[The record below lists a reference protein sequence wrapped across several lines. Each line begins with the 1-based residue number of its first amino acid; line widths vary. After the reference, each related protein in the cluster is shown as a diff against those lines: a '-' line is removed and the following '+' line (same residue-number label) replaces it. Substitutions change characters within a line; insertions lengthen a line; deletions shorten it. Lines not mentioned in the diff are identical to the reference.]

1 MVINSSLTN
10 KDFYNTFSKL
20 LLLFLLTRFVIF
32 ILGIFPDS
40 DLLSQMWQILNLEL
54 LENNLF
60 KSLYYLHYQPP
71 MWNFFIG
78 LFVKTVGPNYKLIAL
93 CIYLFNLFCSL
104 LNIFIFLKICNF
116 FSLSK
121 IKTYACF
128 FIFIIFSASYIFY
141 ENYGHYT
148 HFTMTIY
155 LFLIVNFL
163 LFAKTEK
170 FFYEFFIYLSAL
182 LLVYT
187 WSAFSHPLFII
198 LIFGTIILIKYK
210 KNLKKSIFT
219 FLIAITISSLLSFK
233 NKIELNFFGNSSW
246 IGLQVIQVLKKWEV
260 KNGMCNMEINTNAL
274 IYQKKYIEN
283 NVNFV
288 NNDPTLIGPLS
299 GWNNVGM
306 IYRTK
311 ICLKEGI
318 NIVLKDPSSYFSIVK
333 FNFISTHG
341 HYSFDHGF
349 KPANWN
355 KFFDFLDLPKK
366 NEFTNFLKVRSLQ
379 LYYLI
384 FYIFF
389 ASYLLLSVF
398 NIKKESLKIE
408 KAVSSLFLI
417 WLWMIV
423 LTHMFA
429 GFEHERMR
437 HIGHFLHA
445 IFFIILIKNNF
456 NIKKI
461 FSKLMTP
468 NRNVF

>member
-1 MVINSSLTN
+1 
-10 KDFYNTFSKL
+10 
-20 LLLFLLTRFVIF
+20 
-32 ILGIFPDS
+32 
-40 DLLSQMWQILNLEL
+40 
-54 LENNLF
+54 
-60 KSLYYLHYQPP
+60 
-71 MWNFFIG
+71 
-78 LFVKTVGPNYKLIAL
+78 
-93 CIYLFNLFCSL
+93 
-104 LNIFIFLKICNF
+104 
-116 FSLSK
+116 
-121 IKTYACF
+121 
-128 FIFIIFSASYIFY
+128 
-141 ENYGHYT
+141 
-148 HFTMTIY
+148 
-155 LFLIVNFL
+155 
-163 LFAKTEK
+163 
-170 FFYEFFIYLSAL
+170 
-182 LLVYT
+182 
-187 WSAFSHPLFII
+187 
-198 LIFGTIILIKYK
+198 
-210 KNLKKSIFT
+210 
-219 FLIAITISSLLSFK
+219 
-233 NKIELNFFGNSSW
+233 
-246 IGLQVIQVLKKWEV
+246 
-260 KNGMCNMEINTNAL
+260 
-274 IYQKKYIEN
+274 
-283 NVNFV
+283 
-288 NNDPTLIGPLS
+288 LIGPLS

-311 ICLKEGI
+311 ICLKEGV

-349 KPANWN
+349 KPENWN

-398 NIKKESLKIE
+398 NIKKETLKIE

-417 WLWMIV
+417 WLWMII

-437 HIGHFLHA
+437 HIGHFLHG